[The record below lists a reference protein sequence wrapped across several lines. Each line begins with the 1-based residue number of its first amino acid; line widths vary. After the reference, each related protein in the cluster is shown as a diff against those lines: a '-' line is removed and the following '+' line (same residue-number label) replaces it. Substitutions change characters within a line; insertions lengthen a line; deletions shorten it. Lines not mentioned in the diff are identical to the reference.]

1 MMIQTERIPLPEPIW
16 FACMTA
22 ARREFDAATELRRFG
37 YYTWLPYVI
46 VKKTLKRPNSNQ
58 RKIVTENRA
67 YYSRYLFVGLKYV
80 NQDLSGL
87 HDVAC
92 VSTVVKS
99 PMSGQPLQIPTSV
112 IDRISQ
118 LGDGTEFIRE
128 VDEVSAKS
136 RAKYRKGDRIVL
148 KGDAFDGINAMV
160 ERDLGEKVVWV
171 EFEMFGGK
179 RRVAVK
185 PENIQDKSDDKRK
198 AA

>member
-1 MMIQTERIPLPEPIW
+1 MMPETRITLSEPVW
-16 FACMTA
+16 FVVLTHP
-22 ARREFDAATELRRFG
+22 RKEFDAATELRRFG
-37 YYTWLPYVI
+37 YYTWLPYVV

-99 PMSGQPLQIPTSV
+99 PMTGRPLQIPTSV

-136 RAKYRKGDRIVL
+136 RRKYRKGESVTF
-148 KGDAFDGINAMV
+148 KEGSPFEAFTAMV
-160 ERDLGEKVVWV
+160 ERDLGGKELWV

-185 PENIQDKSDDKRK
+185 PEHIAEKV